1 MRYQVGLAAL
11 FLALASLPV
20 MACDE
25 GADFPDWMTGAWAR
39 TEDETWADE
48 YWTPPRA
55 GIMIG
60 ASRSGKGGKLQ
71 FWEHMRIVRE
81 ADGKLAFWAIA
92 GDQKPV
98 RFVATQKTAEE
109 IVFENADHDYPQ
121 RIHYW
126 REGSE
131 LKAQIS
137 LIDGSK
143 PSEFIFTMMRGP

>member
-1 MRYQVGLAAL
+1 MRYLTKIAAVC
-11 FLALASLPV
+11 LALAPVVSLSG
-20 MACDE
+20 DD
-25 GADFPDWMTGAWAR
+25 GAEFPDWMTGAWAR
-39 TEDETWADE
+39 SDDDSWADE
-48 YWTPPRA
+48 YWTSPRA

-60 ASRSGKGGKLQ
+60 ASRSGKGEKLQ

-109 IVFENADHDYPQ
+109 IVFENAAHDYPQ
-121 RIHYW
+121 RIQYW
-126 REGSE
+126 RDGKE

-143 PSEFIFTMMRGP
+143 PVEFSFRMMGSP

>member
-1 MRYQVGLAAL
+1 MRYPARLAAI
-11 FLALASLPV
+11 FLALTPLPV
-20 MACDE
+20 LSCDE
-25 GADFPDWMTGAWAR
+25 GAEFPDWMTGAWAR
-39 TEDETWADE
+39 SEGENWADE

-60 ASRSGKGGKLQ
+60 ASRSGKGEKLQ

-81 ADGKLAFWAIA
+81 ADGKLAFWAIT

-109 IVFENADHDYPQ
+109 IVFENPGHDYPQ

-126 REGSE
+126 REGKE

-137 LIDGSK
+137 LIDGNK
-143 PSEFIFTMMRGP
+143 PVEFSFRMMGGP